1 MGVQSLTDSWPT
13 IARPSTH
20 DAPRRTRIV
29 CTLGP
34 ATAEPSVVLA
44 LADAGMD
51 CARLNF
57 SHGTHEEHL
66 ARIAA
71 VRSAEESLSRPIS
84 LLADLCGPKI
94 RISRHVAPREVEE
107 GDIVVFTGRYDPG
120 SDVGVTFPQLAEVVE
135 SGHAVLIEDGR
146 IRTEVID
153 RDGDRLR
160 CVVRT
165 AGTILPGKGVN
176 VPDSTVPVPSLT
188 QKDRDDLAF
197 ALAQGVDH
205 VALSFVQRPE
215 DVEELRELIQL
226 AGSGA
231 RIIAKIEKAEAVA
244 ALDEI
249 TRAADGVMVA
259 RGDLGVEI
267 GAAEVPLVQKRMIR
281 RAAELGRTVI
291 TATQMLESMIS
302 SPEPTRAEA
311 SDVANAILDGTSA
324 VMLSAETA
332 SGRYPLRAV
341 ETMDRISRR
350 VEGELAPRTLESDG
364 EVASVLTHTACLVAE
379 QVDAAAIAVPTRSG
393 QSAREVS
400 RCRPARPI
408 LAATTSD
415 VTLHQLALEWGVIP
429 TSIPSELSI
438 EESVVAI
445 VDDLRA
451 RGLAVAGDAVV
462 LTGRATSPLP
472 DPTGSVLVH
481 RLGGGG

>member
-1 MGVQSLTDSWPT
+1 
-13 IARPSTH
+13 
-20 DAPRRTRIV
+20 
-29 CTLGP
+29 
-34 ATAEPSVVLA
+34 
-44 LADAGMD
+44 
-51 CARLNF
+51 
-57 SHGTHEEHL
+57 
-66 ARIAA
+66 
-71 VRSAEESLSRPIS
+71 
-84 LLADLCGPKI
+84 
-94 RISRHVAPREVEE
+94 
-107 GDIVVFTGRYDPG
+107 
-120 SDVGVTFPQLAEVVE
+120 
-135 SGHAVLIEDGR
+135 
-146 IRTEVID
+146 
-153 RDGDRLR
+153 
-160 CVVRT
+160 
-165 AGTILPGKGVN
+165 
-176 VPDSTVPVPSLT
+176 
-188 QKDRDDLAF
+188 
-197 ALAQGVDH
+197 
-205 VALSFVQRPE
+205 
-215 DVEELRELIQL
+215 
-226 AGSGA
+226 
-231 RIIAKIEKAEAVA
+231 
-244 ALDEI
+244 
-249 TRAADGVMVA
+249 MVA

-267 GAAEVPLVQKRMIR
+267 GAAEVPLVQKHMIR

-341 ETMDRISRR
+341 ETMDRIARR

-429 TSIPSELSI
+429 TSLSSELSI
-438 EESVVAI
+438 GQSVVAI

-451 RGLAVAGDAVV
+451 RGLAEAGDAVV